1 MKYFK
6 IIGILSLLVFSFY
19 LTDYVTNLA
28 LESNPLIKS
37 IENESDNYLVSSVN
51 AIIDNNT
58 IIPGIKGKKVNIM
71 ESFINMKDFKAFNE
85 NYLIYDYFSPEISL
99 NDNLD
104 KVIISGNKKIR
115 QISLLIDNNKEII
128 DYLNKNEIKYSKL
141 LTVDESIDYNENIN
155 IESDTKLFNDL
166 DTLLNKK
173 DLNKKICIIDYSNID
188 NCIKKKYYLVK
199 PTIAIKNNTISNNI
213 KEIENGSIL
222 LIDDNLTLDNLK
234 IILNKINNMDLKI
247 VYLSEIIKE

>member
-51 AIIDNNT
+51 ATIDNNT
-58 IIPGIKGKKVNIM
+58 IIPGIKGKKVNVM

-99 NDNLD
+99 NDNID
-104 KVIISGNKKIR
+104 KVIISGNKTIR

-141 LTVDESIDYNENIN
+141 LTVDETIDYNENIN

-199 PTIAIKNNTISNNI
+199 PTITIKNNTISNNI
-213 KEIENGSIL
+213 KEIENGSII

-234 IILNKINNMDLKI
+234 IILNRINNMDLKI

>member
-28 LESNPLIKS
+28 LESNPLVKS
-37 IENESDNYLVSSVN
+37 IEDESDNYLVSSVN

-58 IIPGIKGKKVNIM
+58 IIPGIKGKKVNVM

-141 LTVDESIDYNENIN
+141 LNVDEPIDYNENIN

-199 PTIAIKNNTISNNI
+199 PSITIKNNTISNNI

>member
-51 AIIDNNT
+51 ATIENNT
-58 IIPGIKGKKVNIM
+58 IIPGIKGKKVNVM
-71 ESFINMKDFKAFNE
+71 ESYINMKDFKAFNE

-141 LTVDESIDYNENIN
+141 LNVDEPIDYNENIN

-199 PTIAIKNNTISNNI
+199 PSITIKNNTISNNI

>member
-1 MKYFK
+1 MLIYQEEK
-6 IIGILSLLVFSFY
+6 
-19 LTDYVTNLA
+19 
-28 LESNPLIKS
+28 LIKS

-99 NDNLD
+99 SDNLD
-104 KVIISGNKKIR
+104 KVIISGNKKLR
-115 QISLLIDNNKEII
+115 QISFLVDNNKEII
-128 DYLNKNEIKYSKL
+128 NYLNNNEIKYSKL
-141 LTVDESIDYNENIN
+141 LTVDETIDYNENIN

-199 PTIAIKNNTISNNI
+199 PTITIKNNNISNNI
-213 KEIENGSIL
+213 KEIENGSII